1 MKRTGLVVLL
11 SFLAVGCGNNAVP
24 PVDATLDLKVRRDH
38 GGHDRGEL
46 RHLQVTPGA
55 ARVPVGFQVTLTAT
69 AVYRDGRHEDVT
81 AAATWTSSDP
91 LVASV
96 EAGVVQGEALGHV
109 RVQATLDGR
118 HDSARIRVTDAV
130 LVGLQVTAD
139 ATDVPVGSTVRVRAT
154 GHFSSGR
161 SLDLTDQVAW
171 TTEAGRLE
179 FLAPGLALALVPG
192 PDRLVASLGDV
203 SGGVAVTVTGS
214 LLVGVK
220 LRIMESSIPEGA
232 TTPVVM
238 EATFA
243 DGSVVDVSGDTVF
256 GSEDEEIAMVVGPAL
271 VKGMDQGLTNVTA
284 LYQGMFASAPLQ
296 VTEAEPAE
304 MELLPLALTL
314 SLGDSAPLIAVG
326 HYTDEGE
333 RDDSEDV
340 TWISNDPAVA
350 TVSNEVGRHGVVCAV
365 SQGQTTV
372 AALHAEQGVSAVAVV
387 VVGPPRLEGIV
398 ITPWGAVVA
407 TGATLQLT
415 ALGTYT
421 DGSTGDVT
429 AQMSWMSWSPALF
442 SVDRGLVTGLSP
454 GKGTV
459 MAQDPNVETNIY
471 YLVVT
476 VN

>member
-38 GGHDRGEL
+38 GGHDRREL
-46 RHLQVTPGA
+46 KHLQVTPGA
-55 ARVPVGFQVTLTAT
+55 ASVPVGIQVILKAT

-91 LVASV
+91 AVASV

-109 RVQATLDGR
+109 KVQATLGGR
-118 HDSARIRVTDAV
+118 HGSARIRVTDAV
-130 LVGLQVTAD
+130 LVGLHVTVG
-139 ATDVPVGSTVRVRAT
+139 ATDVPVGSTVRARAT

-161 SLDLTDQVAW
+161 SLDLTDQAAW

-179 FLAPGLALALVPG
+179 FLAPGLALALIPG
-192 PDRLVASLGDV
+192 PDWLVASLGGV
-203 SGGVAVTVTGS
+203 SGGVEVTVTGS
-214 LLVGVK
+214 LLVGVQ
-220 LRIMESSIPEGA
+220 LRILESSIPEGA

-238 EATFA
+238 EATFI

-256 GSEDEEIAMVVGPAL
+256 GSEDEEIAVVVGPAL
-271 VKGMDQGLTNVTA
+271 VKGMDEGLTNVTA
-284 LYQGMFASAPLQ
+284 VYQGMFASAPLQ

-304 MELLPLALTL
+304 MELLPLGMTL
-314 SLGDSAPLIAVG
+314 ALGDSAQLIAVG

-340 TWISNDPAVA
+340 TWISDDPAVA

-372 AALHAEQGVSAVAVV
+372 TATHVEQGVSAVAVV
-387 VVGPPRLEGIV
+387 TVGPPALEGIV

-415 ALGTYT
+415 AVGTYT
-421 DGSTGDVT
+421 DGSTDDVT
-429 AQMSWMSWSPALF
+429 SQMSWMSWSPALF

-459 MAQDPNVETNIY
+459 MAQDPNVESIIY